1 MVTDKNYYLNRRN
14 FLKLGAGTIVSSQA
28 IAEEL
33 AKTNLDL
40 VPSDSEYAYNYVNF
54 YEFSTNKS
62 ECVRLA
68 SKSSLNDKAI
78 SIEIGGLC
86 ENPMTLTDLS
96 AFKIVERVYKLRC
109 VEAWSMNL
117 PWQGFELRELINLA
131 KPISEAKFVK
141 FTSLYDPDI
150 FPDQRFNGVLDYP
163 YVEGLR
169 LDEAMHP
176 LTLLATG
183 LYKEKLKAQ
192 NGAPIRLVVPWKYGF
207 KYIKSIAKI
216 EFTKEQP
223 ISSWEKYNPNEYGFY
238 ANVNP
243 NVPHPRWSQA
253 SHRVLGSFFKEDTQ
267 LFNGYEE
274 EVGYLYKDLDLRK
287 NF

>member
-1 MVTDKNYYLNRRN
+1 MVTNKNFYLNRRN
-14 FLKLGAGTIVSSQA
+14 FLKLGAGTLVSSSA

-33 AKTNLDL
+33 SKTNLDL
-40 VPSDSEYAYNYVNF
+40 VSSDSEYAYNYVNF

-62 ECVRLA
+62 ECVKLA
-68 SKSSLNDKAI
+68 NKSKLNEKAI
-78 SIEIGGLC
+78 SIEISGLC

-131 KPISEAKFVK
+131 KPTKEAKYVK

-150 FPDQRFNGVLDYP
+150 FPDQKFNGVLDYP

-223 ISSWEKYNPNEYGFY
+223 ISSWEKYNPKEYGFY

-243 NVPHPRWSQA
+243 NVAHPRWSQA

-267 LFNGYEE
+267 MFNGYEE